1 MLCLFVNLSA
11 CAAFAPNTQLNL
23 QVQTN
28 LIARPDLRYVRAND
42 RNVVSLIALVAATPL
57 PRSQPQRCQPL
68 VTRIVL
74 GFEK

>member
-1 MLCLFVNLSA
+1 MLCLFVDLSLCRGIRA
-11 CAAFAPNTQLNL
+11 ELNSTL
-23 QVQTN
+23 QAQTN

-42 RNVVSLIALVAATPL
+42 RNVVSFIALVAATPL